1 MGWREEVGILAL
13 EGHGILYTPAQSTY
27 IAVGE
32 KGRRARLNSR
42 GPSPAYTIPASTVK
56 LIPQQIE
63 GKESQAKFQ
72 GPPAYTIP
80 ARVSSGIPLRV
91 NYA

>member
-1 MGWREEVGILAL
+1 LAL
-13 EGHGILYTPAQSTY
+13 EGHGILYTPVQSTY

-72 GPPAYTIP
+72 GRPAFTIP
-80 ARVSSGIPLRV
+80 ASTVKLIPKQIEGKES
-91 NYA
+91 